1 MMVFQLRKK
10 VTASRKTEQSKLRWK
25 DEYSPTNSRSFKL
38 VNKGLETSSL
48 MESFL
53 TFLKEIEGTTVQLLG
68 GDCISWTLLVSLIF
82 TITISVTQL

>member
-10 VTASRKTEQSKLRWK
+10 VTASGKTEQSKLRWK
-25 DEYSPTNSRSFKL
+25 DELILSHKFKEFQTVELL

-48 MESFL
+48 TESFL

-68 GDCISWTLLVSLIF
+68 GECI
-82 TITISVTQL
+82 

>member
-68 GDCISWTLLVSLIF
+68 GDCI
-82 TITISVTQL
+82 